1 MCSGWVVRQLWE
13 VLTEAVDGCVV
24 SKPHL
29 LIKLLRKWLL
39 ASQQVGEVFSL
50 HFIKGLDYKT
60 SFDIYFKIYNQ
71 TGIIFTVFG
80 IAKKAFGEIG
90 EPAPWSYF
98 H

>member
-50 HFIKGLDYKT
+50 HFIKGLDYKI
-60 SFDIYFKIYNQ
+60 SFIIYRLLIKPHENFPQVVSCIP
-71 TGIIFTVFG
+71 VV
-80 IAKKAFGEIG
+80 GE
-90 EPAPWSYF
+90 
-98 H
+98 